1 MPYAK
6 DHKQK
11 SRAKILAAARRIFK
25 EQGFETVTID
35 DVMGAAGM
43 TRGGFYAHF
52 KSKGDLIAQTLL
64 SEGMNPPTAW
74 GADELLKFTGQYLS
88 ADHRD
93 KPGDGCPAAAL
104 TQEVAR
110 SDDETR
116 AAYTD
121 FLRHFASVI
130 DTYLE
135 NDAGKLSDDAL
146 AIMAQMV
153 GAVQMARAVSDPML
167 STRMLKAGRQ
177 AVEYL
182 LPPDAA

>member
-1 MPYAK
+1 MPYAA

-11 SRAKILAAARRIFK
+11 SREKILAAARVIFK
-25 EQGFETVTID
+25 ERGFETVTID

-52 KSKGDLIAQTLL
+52 KSKGDLIAQALL
-64 SEGMNPPTAW
+64 SEAVAAP
-74 GADELLKFTGQYLS
+74 ADVGQDQLLAFSGQYIS

-93 KPGDGCPAAAL
+93 RPGEGCPAAAL
-104 TQEVAR
+104 SSEIAR
-110 SDDETR
+110 GAEETR
-116 AAYTD
+116 TAYTEY
-121 FLRHFASVI
+121 LRQFVSVI
-130 DTYLE
+130 DAYLE

-153 GAVQMARAVSDPML
+153 GTVQMARAVNDPML
-167 STRMLKAGRQ
+167 STRLLKAGRQ

-182 LPPDAA
+182 LPPDAV